1 MAVKPLVTAETRGPV
16 GIITIRRPK
25 ALNALSAQVL
35 SELLTAI
42 VALSADPAVRVVL
55 FTGEGE
61 RAFIAGADISEFV
74 GATPRDALVIA
85 TRIRKVTDALVACPK
100 PVVAVVNGLALGG
113 GFELALACDIR
124 IASSTARFG
133 LPEINL
139 GILPGGGGTV
149 RLTEVAGSSVARQLT
164 MTGEQISAERAR
176 ELGIVA
182 SVHAPDQLADAAEA
196 LAATLA
202 AKPAF
207 AMAQLKAA
215 LNTAVDAPTAAALD
229 HETRAFALCY
239 AHDDAREGTAAFL
252 EKRKASFDGC

>member
-1 MAVKPLVTAETRGPV
+1 MVAEPLVTAETKDRV
-16 GIITIRRPK
+16 GWITVRRPK

-35 SELLTAI
+35 DELLPAI
-42 VALSADPAVRVVL
+42 VALSADPEVRVVL

-74 GATPRDALVIA
+74 GATPRDALAIA
-85 TRIRKVTDALVACPK
+85 ARIRKVTDALVACPK

-149 RLTEVAGSSVARQLT
+149 RLTQVAGSSVARHLT
-164 MTGEQISAERAR
+164 MTGEQISAARAL

-182 SVHAPDQLADAAEA
+182 SVHSPDQLAAAAEA
-196 LAATLA
+196 LAGTLA
-202 AKPAF
+202 TKSPF
-207 AMAQLKAA
+207 AMQQLKTA
-215 LNTAVDAPTAAALD
+215 LNAAIDAPTAVALD
-229 HETRAFALCY
+229 CETRAFALCY
-239 AHDDAREGTAAFL
+239 AHEDAQEGARAFL
-252 EKRKASFDGC
+252 EKRMAKY